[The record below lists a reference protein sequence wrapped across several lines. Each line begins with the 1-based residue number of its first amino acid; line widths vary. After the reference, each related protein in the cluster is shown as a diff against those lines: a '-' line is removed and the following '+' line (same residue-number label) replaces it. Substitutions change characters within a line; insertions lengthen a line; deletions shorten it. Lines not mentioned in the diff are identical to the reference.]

1 MAPQTA
7 GVTADSCGPN
17 PSKESQMAAK
27 KTNPAMDFIIAALKS
42 NRNAKYAEIA
52 EAAAKKKL
60 KIYPIMFGRAQAL
73 LGIVKSA
80 PRGQGKAARQSAAAS
95 APARR
100 GPGRPR
106 KNPAPAMDGTIEG
119 IVAAVK
125 SSEQAKTRYR
135 AALDKIRAILDGLDD

>member
-80 PRGQGKAARQSAAAS
+80 PRGQGKAARQSTCNPSSKSFSKAVRS
-95 APARR
+95 R
-100 GPGRPR
+100 G
-106 KNPAPAMDGTIEG
+106 
-119 IVAAVK
+119 
-125 SSEQAKTRYR
+125 QAKTRYR